1 MKDKDFITI
10 EEHFSQKREVST
22 LLSPLDWQLIE
33 QWKKMGIPLK
43 VIINGIDRS
52 FEKFKRAKK
61 KGVTIN
67 SLSYCNQ
74 EVLAAWEEYKELTIG
89 RSQENLSSKK
99 ARQLWRNKTEKKL
112 VDLSKNL
119 NKSALKAAKEG
130 RKELEKKLN
139 KAAEEIRLI
148 IQQLD
153 NEGFDIQ
160 YCYSR
165 LSYLDD
171 EISNALLS
179 AFSKE
184 EIEKVKSIAVQELQK
199 YKDRIEH
206 DIYKKIIDNFIK
218 QFLQQKYGIPRLN
231 FLI

>member
-10 EEHFSQKREVST
+10 EEHFSQKREVPT

-52 FEKFKRAKK
+52 FEKFKRSKK
-61 KGVTIN
+61 KDMTIN

-89 RSQENLSSKK
+89 KGQENLSSKK
-99 ARQLWRNKTEKKL
+99 ASQLWRNKTEKKL
-112 VDLSKNL
+112 VNLSKSL
-119 NKSALKAAKEG
+119 NKSALQAAKEG
-130 RKELEKKLN
+130 KKALEKKL
-139 KAAEEIRLI
+139 KGAAEEICLF

-153 NEGFDIQ
+153 NEDYDIQ
-160 YCYSR
+160 YYYSK

-171 EISNALLS
+171 EISKALLS

-206 DIYKKIIDNFIK
+206 DIYKQIIDNFIK
-218 QFLQQKYGIPRLN
+218 QFLQQKYGIPRIN

>member
-1 MKDKDFITI
+1 MTDKDFITI

-52 FEKFKRAKK
+52 FEKFKRSKK
-61 KGVTIN
+61 KGVIIN

-89 RSQENLSSKK
+89 RSQENLSRKK
-99 ARQLWRNKTEKKL
+99 ASQLWRNKTEKKL
-112 VDLSKNL
+112 VDLSKSL

-130 RKELEKKLN
+130 RKALEKKLN
-139 KAAEEIRLI
+139 EAAENIRLF

-153 NEGFDIQ
+153 KEGFDI
-160 YCYSR
+160 C
-165 LSYLDD
+165 
-171 EISNALLS
+171 
-179 AFSKE
+179 F
-184 EIEKVKSIAVQELQK
+184 
-199 YKDRIEH
+199 
-206 DIYKKIIDNFIK
+206 
-218 QFLQQKYGIPRLN
+218 
-231 FLI
+231 